1 MKKIIYQFCFHNH
14 RTQFEMLERIAYTLE
29 CYKEEMMDIHRYTYN
44 LDFFKEKDKVILVD
58 IIPHFMVPE
67 IHSFDFDDYELESV
81 MLEEITAKTLDF
93 VKNNLDPEKTL
104 VIHVVHSVNILT
116 KESE

>member
-44 LDFFKEKDKVILVD
+44 LDFFKEKDEVILVD
-58 IIPHFMVPE
+58 IIPHFMTPE
-67 IHSFDFDDYELESV
+67 IHSFDFDDYELESK
-81 MLEEITAKTLDF
+81 MLEEITTKTLDF
-93 VKNNLDPEKTL
+93 VKNNHDPSKTL
-104 VIHVVHSVNILT
+104 VIHVVHSVKILT
-116 KESE
+116 KDSD

>member
-1 MKKIIYQFCFHNH
+1 MNKIIYQFCFHNH
-14 RTQFEMLERIAYTLE
+14 RTQFEMLERISYTLE

-44 LDFFKEKDKVILVD
+44 LDFFKGKDEVILVD

-81 MLEEITAKTLDF
+81 MLEEYAREMIYQEELHLGEVDKMLRKPGDLSKFHA
-93 VKNNLDPEKTL
+93 
-104 VIHVVHSVNILT
+104 
-116 KESE
+116 

>member
-1 MKKIIYQFCFHNH
+1 MNKIIYQFCFHNH

-44 LDFFKEKDKVILVD
+44 LDFFKGKDEVILVD

-81 MLEEITAKTLDF
+81 MLEEITTKTLDF
-93 VKNNLDPEKTL
+93 VKNNHDPSKTL
-104 VIHVVHSVNILT
+104 VIHVVHSVKILT
-116 KESE
+116 KD